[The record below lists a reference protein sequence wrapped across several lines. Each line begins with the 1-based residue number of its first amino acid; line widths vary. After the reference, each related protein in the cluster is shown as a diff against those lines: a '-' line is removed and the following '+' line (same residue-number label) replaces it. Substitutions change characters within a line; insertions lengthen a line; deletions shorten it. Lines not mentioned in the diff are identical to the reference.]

1 MSYLR
6 FLRALVA
13 LVPTPRP
20 RGRHSR
26 CRLRRAAPTVPC
38 AVAAPPLRRS
48 DGLDDLRAEL
58 APLVRELLA
67 VRAEVAR

>member
-6 FLRALVA
+6 FLRALMS
-13 LVPTPRP
+13 LVPLSRP
-20 RGRHSR
+20 RGRHVR
-26 CRLRRAAPTVPC
+26 ARLRRAVPAPTT
-38 AVAAPPLRRS
+38 PPRRDS

-58 APLVRELLA
+58 APLVRELLS

>member
-6 FLRALVA
+6 LLRALMS
-13 LVPTPRP
+13 LGPLSRP
-20 RGRHSR
+20 RGRHVR
-26 CRLRRAAPTVPC
+26 DRLRRAMSLAPIT
-38 AVAAPPLRRS
+38 PPRPDY

-58 APLVRELLA
+58 APLVRELLS